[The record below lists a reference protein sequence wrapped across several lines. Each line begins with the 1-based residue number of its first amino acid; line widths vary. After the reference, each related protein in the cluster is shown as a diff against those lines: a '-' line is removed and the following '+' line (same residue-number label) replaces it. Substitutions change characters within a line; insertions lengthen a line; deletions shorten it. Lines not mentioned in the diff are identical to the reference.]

1 MLYGASVCLVILC
14 SGARFLEA
22 ATLSKSFHAK
32 FKRKL
37 RSNPCY
43 QMILVRTGFCVWI
56 SLIFRFTHLACFSFF
71 AMLLSV
77 SHLSLLNI
85 FCCLYY
91 MPGVC
96 LKSPMLC
103 LRSIYCV
110 LFSQNSLDN
119 SVSDLRFLW
128 LSNLLWFAY
137 RRLNFVSHIL

>member
-1 MLYGASVCLVILC
+1 MLYGASVCLVIWC

-22 ATLSKSFHAK
+22 VTLCKSFRAK

-37 RSNPCY
+37 SSNPCY
-43 QMILVRTGFCVWI
+43 QMILVRSGFCVWI
-56 SLIFRFTHLACFSFF
+56 CLIFRFAHLACCYFF

-96 LKSPMLC
+96 LKSPMPC

-119 SVSDLRFLW
+119 FIWLAVSVVEQFLVIC
-128 LSNLLWFAY
+128 
-137 RRLNFVSHIL
+137 VS